1 MSVRAASFGDDWR
14 RVYQRNYPERVQSVS
29 ISNSQTIA
37 DTHIVLEKGIV
48 ALVGGNGVGKS
59 TFAHTVVEGLLNS
72 LGTPDL
78 LAQQVR
84 IYGSVISFAINKNGT
99 IHTRRVSFD
108 NGLKNIDGEET
119 ISCIWIDPSMFSTM
133 CRQQV
138 HGDKAFEE
146 ILDGVTAKVFTD
158 EQLQL
163 ASYVVGKDYDSC
175 EVWEISE
182 YGPFEVWPY
191 FKVTI
196 NDVTYGSE
204 TMGQGELALLSALW
218 TIQRSPDNSLVILE
232 EPETHVSSRS
242 QLAFMDFLAREG
254 RGRGISF
261 FLTTHSPVILQNIP
275 LPNIYL
281 LLANGA
287 RSSVLTP
294 PRSHHISSLLGGG
307 VSYKALIVTEDD
319 TAKVFCETLIEHIDP
334 DFARQISYAITG
346 DGESEIVKILSTMPR
361 VQGWAT
367 IIGCFDGDQRQRH
380 RGLNLPWPHVFLPGT
395 DAPDKIL
402 KDNFGRLDQEAVA
415 RELRVD
421 RQDLLVAA
429 ASAAGVDF
437 HDWARTVSRALNLE
451 QPIFVKGVTKVWIQE
466 DDDLPRQF
474 VAAVKQAL
482 Q

>member
-14 RVYQRNYPERVQSVS
+14 RVYQRNYSERVQAISL
-29 ISNSQTIA
+29 SNSQTIE
-37 DTHIVLEKGIV
+37 DVHIVLEKGIV

-59 TFAHTVVEGLLNS
+59 TFAHTIVEGLLNS

-84 IYGSVISFAINKNGT
+84 IYGSIITFDIIKNGAQ
-99 IHTRRVSFD
+99 HTRRVSFD
-108 NGLKNIDGEET
+108 SGSKNVDGEET
-119 ISCIWIDPSMFSTM
+119 ISCVWIDPSMFSTM

-146 ILDGVTAKVFTD
+146 ILDGVTAKTLTE

-196 NDVTYGSE
+196 SDVVYGSE

-254 RGRGISF
+254 RARGISF
-261 FLTTHSPVILQNIP
+261 FLTTHSPVILQHIP

-287 RSSVLTP
+287 RSSILTP

-307 VSYKALIVTEDD
+307 MSYKALIVIEDD
-319 TAKVFCETLIEHIDP
+319 TAKVFCETIIEHVDP
-334 DFARQISYAITG
+334 DFARQVNYAVTR
-346 DGESEIVKILSTMPR
+346 DGESEIVKILSAMPR
-361 VQGWAT
+361 VKGWAT
-367 IIGCFDGDQRQRH
+367 LIGCFDGDQRQQH
-380 RGLNLPWPHVFLPGT
+380 KALNLSWPHVFLPGI

-402 KDNFGRLDQEAVA
+402 KDNFRNLDQEAIA
-415 RELRVD
+415 QELRVD

-437 HDWARTVSRALNLE
+437 HDWARSVSKALNLE
-451 QPIFVKGVTKVWIQE
+451 QPKFVKAVTKIWILAGDAAAQ
-466 DDDLPRQF
+466 QF
-474 VAAVKQAL
+474 VADVRQAL